1 MIRCRGRS
9 SRESAGFWEQPAR
22 NLKIE
27 LRTSMT
33 KTRMGKKLAWVGAA
47 LSLSLAMN
55 VASGVAQAQGGKS
68 VTVKG
73 YVIDSACTFKN
84 HLKKPISPECAEKCA
99 RAGSPLVIQTE
110 DGSIYLPI
118 SGEMPAA
125 GQNDRLM
132 KYAGQMV
139 TVTGS
144 TYMQGGSRAIVI
156 EKIEVVKGS

>member
-1 MIRCRGRS
+1 M
-9 SRESAGFWEQPAR
+9 
-22 NLKIE
+22 
-27 LRTSMT
+27 M
-33 KTRMGKKLAWVGAA
+33 KTRMWKKLAWASAA
-47 LSLSLAMN
+47 LSWSLGIS
-55 VASGVAQAQGGKS
+55 VASGVGQAQAGKS
-68 VTVKG
+68 VTVTG

-84 HLKKPISPECAEKCA
+84 HLKKPISTECAEKCA

-139 TVTGS
+139 TVTGT
-144 TYMQGGSRAIVI
+144 TYTQGGSRAIVI
-156 EKIEVVKGS
+156 EKIEAVKGS

>member
-1 MIRCRGRS
+1 
-9 SRESAGFWEQPAR
+9 
-22 NLKIE
+22 
-27 LRTSMT
+27 MT
-33 KTRMGKKLAWVGAA
+33 KTRMTKTRVGNKVPWVGAA
-47 LSLSLAMN
+47 LSLSLVMC
-55 VASGVAQAQGGKS
+55 VASGGSQAQGGKS
-68 VTVKG
+68 VTIKG

-84 HLKKPISPECAEKCA
+84 HLNKPISPECAEKCA

-144 TYMQGGSRAIVI
+144 TYSRGGSRAIVI
-156 EKIEVVKGS
+156 DKIEVVKGS

>member
-1 MIRCRGRS
+1 
-9 SRESAGFWEQPAR
+9 
-22 NLKIE
+22 
-27 LRTSMT
+27 MT
-33 KTRMGKKLAWVGAA
+33 KTRMWKKVAWVGAA
-47 LSLSLAMN
+47 LSCSLVMN
-55 VASGVAQAQGGKS
+55 VASGAGQAQGGKS

-84 HLKKPISPECAEKCA
+84 HLKKPISSECAEKCA
-99 RAGSPLVIQTE
+99 RSGSPLVIQAE

-118 SGEMPAA
+118 SGEMPAV

-139 TVTGS
+139 TVSGT

-156 EKIEVVKGS
+156 EKIEAVKGS

>member
-1 MIRCRGRS
+1 
-9 SRESAGFWEQPAR
+9 
-22 NLKIE
+22 
-27 LRTSMT
+27 MT
-33 KTRMGKKLAWVGAA
+33 TRMWKKVVWVGAV
-47 LSLSLAMN
+47 LSLSLVMN
-55 VASGVAQAQGGKS
+55 VTSGAGQAQGGKQ

-110 DGSIYLPI
+110 DGTLYLPI

-139 TVTGS
+139 TVTGT
-144 TYMQGGSRAIVI
+144 TYTQGGSRAIVI
-156 EKIEVVKGS
+156 EKIEMVKGS